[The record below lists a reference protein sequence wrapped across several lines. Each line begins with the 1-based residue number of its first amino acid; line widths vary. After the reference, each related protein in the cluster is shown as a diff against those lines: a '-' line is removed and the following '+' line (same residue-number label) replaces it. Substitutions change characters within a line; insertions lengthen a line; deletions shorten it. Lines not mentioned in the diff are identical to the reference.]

1 MAGANDL
8 PPLKLAFA
16 LYKYFPFGGLQ
27 RNMLAMAL
35 EAITRG
41 HGVTIYCSA
50 WQGECPEDID
60 LQVIPARGWDNA
72 ARMENFAADL
82 GPKLKGHDLLVGF
95 NKWPGLDLYYAAD
108 SCFSYKAHCE
118 RGFFYRLAPRT
129 KAYLKLEQAVFA
141 ADSKTQILEVSR
153 PERKRFVQCHG
164 TAENRFHT
172 LPPGIATNRVAP
184 ENWREIRRA
193 TRENLGLT
201 GDQQCFLAL
210 GSGYKTKGLDRSI
223 SALHTL
229 CEQGVDGVLLVV
241 GDDKRESFVRQA
253 QKLGLV
259 ERVRFLGGRD
269 DVPNLLQA
277 ADVLLHPAYK
287 ENTGNALLEA
297 MIAGLPVVASDVC
310 GYAHYVRDGEMGAV
324 ITSPFNAD
332 DYVTA
337 IVRALTVSGDQWHQK
352 GKNFAAT
359 SDVYSRPQV
368 AIDIM
373 EKLADEKSASQCL
386 N

>member
-1 MAGANDL
+1 MGAIHGL
-8 PPLKLAFA
+8 PPLQLAFA

-41 HGVTIYCSA
+41 HRVTIYCSD
-50 WQGECPEDID
+50 WQGDCPAEID
-60 LQVIPARGWDNA
+60 LQIIPARGWGNA
-72 ARMENFAADL
+72 ARMQNFADDL
-82 GPKLKGHDLLVGF
+82 RSTLTAHDLLVGF

-108 SCFSYKAHCE
+108 SCFAYKAHYE

-129 KAYLKLEQAVFA
+129 KVYLKLEKAVFGDA
-141 ADSKTQILEVSR
+141 LKTQILEVSR
-153 PERKRFVQCHG
+153 PERERFVQCYG
-164 TAENRFHT
+164 TPETRFNT

-184 ENWREIRRA
+184 SNWREIRS
-193 TRENLGLT
+193 ENRKQLGLEAE
-201 GDQQCFLAL
+201 QKCFLAL

-229 CEQGVDGVLLVV
+229 CEQGVDGILLVV
-241 GDDKRESFVRQA
+241 GEDKREQFVRQA
-253 QKLGLV
+253 QKLDLQ

-310 GYAHYVRDGEMGAV
+310 GYAHYVRDAQMGSV
-324 ITSPFNAD
+324 IASPFDSDA
-332 DYVTA
+332 YVVA
-337 IVRALTVSGDQWHQK
+337 IQEALAISGEQWHSK
-352 GKNFAAT
+352 GERFAAT

-368 AIDIM
+368 AVDIM
-373 EKLADEKSASQCL
+373 EKIADEKGAKQ
-386 N
+386 

>member
-1 MAGANDL
+1 MGVIHGL
-8 PPLKLAFA
+8 PPLQLAFA

-41 HGVTIYCSA
+41 HRVTIYCSD
-50 WQGECPEDID
+50 WQGDCPAEID
-60 LQVIPARGWDNA
+60 LQIIPARGWGNA
-72 ARMENFAADL
+72 ARMQNFADDL
-82 GPKLKGHDLLVGF
+82 RSRLTAHDLLVGF

-108 SCFSYKAHCE
+108 SCFAYKAHYE

-129 KAYLKLEQAVFA
+129 KVYLKLEKAVFGA
-141 ADSKTQILEVSR
+141 ASKTRILEVSR
-153 PERKRFVQCHG
+153 PERERFVQCYG
-164 TAENRFHT
+164 TPETRFNT

-184 ENWREIRRA
+184 SNWREIRS
-193 TRENLGLT
+193 ENRKQLGLEAE
-201 GDQQCFLAL
+201 QKCFLAL

-229 CEQGVDGVLLVV
+229 CEQGVDGILLVV
-241 GDDKRESFVRQA
+241 GEDKREQFVRQA
-253 QKLGLV
+253 QKLDLQ

-310 GYAHYVRDGEMGAV
+310 GYAHYVRDAQMGSV
-324 ITSPFNAD
+324 IASPFD
-332 DYVTA
+332 SETYVVA
-337 IVRALTVSGDQWHQK
+337 IKEALAISGEQWHSK
-352 GKNFAAT
+352 GERFAAT

-368 AIDIM
+368 AVDIM
-373 EKLADEKSASQCL
+373 EKIADEKGAKQ
-386 N
+386 

>member
-1 MAGANDL
+1 MGVIHGL
-8 PPLKLAFA
+8 PPLQLAFA

-41 HGVTIYCSA
+41 HRVTIYCSD
-50 WQGECPEDID
+50 WQGDCPAEID
-60 LQVIPARGWDNA
+60 LQIIPARGWGNA
-72 ARMENFAADL
+72 ARMQNFADDL
-82 GPKLKGHDLLVGF
+82 RSRLTAHDLLVGF

-108 SCFSYKAHCE
+108 SCFAYKAHYE

-129 KAYLKLEQAVFA
+129 KVYLKLEKAVFGA
-141 ADSKTQILEVSR
+141 ASKTRILEVSR
-153 PERKRFVQCHG
+153 PERERFVQCYG
-164 TAENRFHT
+164 TPETRFNT

-184 ENWREIRRA
+184 SNWREIRS
-193 TRENLGLT
+193 ENRKQLGLEAE
-201 GDQQCFLAL
+201 QKCFLAL

-229 CEQGVDGVLLVV
+229 CEQGVDGILLVV
-241 GDDKRESFVRQA
+241 GEDKREQFVRQA
-253 QKLGLV
+253 QKLDLQ

-297 MIAGLPVVASDVC
+297 MIAGLPVVTSDVC
-310 GYAHYVRDGEMGAV
+310 GYAHYVRDAQMGSV
-324 ITSPFNAD
+324 IASPFD
-332 DYVTA
+332 SETYVVA
-337 IVRALTVSGDQWHQK
+337 IKEALAISGEQWHSK
-352 GKNFAAT
+352 GERFAAT

-368 AIDIM
+368 AVDIM
-373 EKLADEKSASQCL
+373 EKIADEKGAKQ
-386 N
+386 

>member
-1 MAGANDL
+1 MGAIHGL
-8 PPLKLAFA
+8 PPLQLAFA

-41 HGVTIYCSA
+41 HRVTIYCSD
-50 WQGECPEDID
+50 WQGDCPAEID
-60 LQVIPARGWDNA
+60 LQIISARGWGNA
-72 ARMENFAADL
+72 ARMQNFADDL
-82 GPKLKGHDLLVGF
+82 RSTLTAHDLLVGF
-95 NKWPGLDLYYAAD
+95 NKWRGLDLYYAAD
-108 SCFSYKAHCE
+108 SCFAYKARYE

-129 KAYLKLEQAVFA
+129 KVYLKLEKAVFGDA
-141 ADSKTQILEVSR
+141 SKTRILEVSR
-153 PERKRFVQCHG
+153 PERERFIQCYG
-164 TAENRFHT
+164 TAENRFNT

-184 ENWREIRRA
+184 SNWREIRSE
-193 TRENLGLT
+193 TRKQLGLEAERK
-201 GDQQCFLAL
+201 CFLAL

-229 CEQGVDGVLLVV
+229 CEQGVDGILLVV
-241 GDDKRESFVRQA
+241 GEDKREQFVRQA
-253 QKLGLV
+253 QKLDLQ

-310 GYAHYVRDGEMGAV
+310 GYAHYVRDAQMGSV
-324 ITSPFNAD
+324 IASPFDSDA
-332 DYVTA
+332 YVVA
-337 IVRALTVSGDQWHQK
+337 IQEALAISGEQWHSK
-352 GKNFAAT
+352 GERFAAT

-368 AIDIM
+368 AVDIM
-373 EKLADEKSASQCL
+373 EKIADEKGAKQ
-386 N
+386 

>member
-1 MAGANDL
+1 MGAIHGL
-8 PPLKLAFA
+8 PPLQLAFA

-41 HGVTIYCSA
+41 HRVTIYCSD
-50 WQGECPEDID
+50 WQGDCPAEID
-60 LQVIPARGWDNA
+60 LQIIPARGWGNA
-72 ARMENFAADL
+72 ARMQNFADDL
-82 GPKLKGHDLLVGF
+82 RSILTAHDLLVGF

-108 SCFSYKAHCE
+108 SCFAYKAHYE
-118 RGFFYRLAPRT
+118 RGLFYRLAPRT
-129 KAYLKLEQAVFA
+129 KAYLKLEKAVFGA
-141 ADSKTQILEVSR
+141 ASKTQILEVSR
-153 PERKRFVQCHG
+153 PERERFVQCYG
-164 TAENRFHT
+164 TAENRFNT

-184 ENWREIRRA
+184 SNWREIRS
-193 TRENLGLT
+193 ENRKQLGLEAE
-201 GDQQCFLAL
+201 QKCFLAL

-229 CEQGVDGVLLVV
+229 CEQGVDGILLVV
-241 GDDKRESFVRQA
+241 GEDKREQFVRQA
-253 QKLGLV
+253 QKLDLQ

-277 ADVLLHPAYK
+277 ADVLLHPAYR

-310 GYAHYVRDGEMGAV
+310 GYAHYVRDAQMGSV
-324 ITSPFNAD
+324 IASPFDGDA
-332 DYVTA
+332 YVTA
-337 IVRALTVSGDQWHQK
+337 INEALTISGEQWHCK
-352 GKNFAAT
+352 GERFAAT

-368 AIDIM
+368 AVDIM
-373 EKLADEKSASQCL
+373 EKLVAEKDESQ
-386 N
+386 

>member
-1 MAGANDL
+1 VGGPNER
-8 PPLKLAFA
+8 PPLHLAFA

-35 EAITRG
+35 EAIARG
-41 HGVTIYCSA
+41 HAVTIYCSD
-50 WQGECPEDID
+50 WQGDCPAGID

-72 ARMENFAADL
+72 ARMQNFAADL
-82 GPKLKGHDLLVGF
+82 RPKLKANDLLVGF

-108 SCFSYKAHCE
+108 SCFAYKAHYE

-129 KAYLKLEQAVFA
+129 KAYLKLEKAVFA
-141 ADSKTQILEVSR
+141 TDSKTQILEVSR
-153 PERKRFVQCHG
+153 PERERFVQCYG
-164 TAENRFHT
+164 TAESRFNT

-184 ENWREIRRA
+184 DNWREIRRE
-193 TRENLGLT
+193 TREKLGL
-201 GDQQCFLAL
+201 GDEQKCFLAL

-223 SALHTL
+223 AALHTL
-229 CEQGVDGVLLVV
+229 CERGVDGVLLVV
-241 GDDKRESFVRQA
+241 GEDKREQFVRQA
-253 QKLGLV
+253 EKLGLN

-269 DVPNLLQA
+269 DVPDLLQA

-310 GYAHYVRDGEMGAV
+310 GYAHYVRDAQMGAV
-324 ITSPFNAD
+324 IASPFNSD

-337 IVRALTVSGDQWHQK
+337 INKALTVSGEKWHKK
-352 GKNFAAT
+352 GESFAAN

-368 AIDIM
+368 AVDIM
-373 EKLADEKSASQCL
+373 EKLIDEKSAGQ
-386 N
+386 

>member
-1 MAGANDL
+1 MGGTNGL
-8 PPLKLAFA
+8 PPLQLAFA

-35 EAITRG
+35 EAIARG
-41 HGVTIYCSA
+41 HGVTVYCSD
-50 WQGECPEDID
+50 WQGDCPAGID

-72 ARMENFAADL
+72 ARMQHFAADL
-82 GPKLKGHDLLVGF
+82 RPQLKAYDLLVGF

-108 SCFSYKAHCE
+108 SCFAYKAHYE

-129 KAYLKLEQAVFA
+129 KAYLKLEKAVFGTA
-141 ADSKTQILEVSR
+141 SKTQILEVSR
-153 PERKRFVQCHG
+153 PERERFVQCYG
-164 TAENRFHT
+164 TAENRFNT

-184 ENWREIRRA
+184 NNWREIRCE
-193 TRENLGLT
+193 TREQLGL
-201 GDQQCFLAL
+201 DNQQKCFLAL

-223 SALHTL
+223 AALHTL
-229 CEQGVDGVLLVV
+229 CEQGVNGILLVV
-241 GDDKRESFVRQA
+241 GKDKRVQFVRQA
-253 QKLGLV
+253 QKLGLH

-297 MIAGLPVVASDVC
+297 MIAGLPVVTSDVC
-310 GYAHYVRDGEMGAV
+310 GYAHYVRDAEMGAV
-324 ITSPFNAD
+324 ITSPFKRD
-332 DYVTA
+332 DYVAA
-337 IVRALTVSGDQWHQK
+337 INKAPTISGEQWHQK
-352 GKNFAAT
+352 GESFAAN

-368 AIDIM
+368 AVDIM
-373 EKLADEKSASQCL
+373 EKLVDEKSARL
-386 N
+386 

>member
-1 MAGANDL
+1 MQ
-8 PPLKLAFA
+8 LAFA

-35 EAITRG
+35 EAIARG
-41 HGVTIYCSA
+41 HGVTIYCSD
-50 WQGECPEDID
+50 WQGDCPMGID

-72 ARMENFAADL
+72 ARMQNFAADL
-82 GPKLKGHDLLVGF
+82 RPKLKANDLLVGF

-108 SCFSYKAHCE
+108 SCFAYKAHYE

-129 KAYLKLEQAVFA
+129 KAYLTLEKAVFGA
-141 ADSKTQILEVSR
+141 ASKTQILEVSR
-153 PERKRFVQCHG
+153 PERERFVQCYG
-164 TAENRFHT
+164 TAEDRFNT
-172 LPPGIATNRVAP
+172 LPPGIARNRVAP
-184 ENWREIRRA
+184 DNWQEIRSK
-193 TRENLGLT
+193 TRDQLGLGSEQT
-201 GDQQCFLAL
+201 CFLAL

-223 SALHTL
+223 IALQTL
-229 CEQGVDGVLLVV
+229 CQQGLDGVLLVV
-241 GDDKRESFVRQA
+241 GEDKREPFVRQA
-253 QKLGLV
+253 EKLGLQ

-277 ADVLLHPAYK
+277 ADLLLHPAYK

-324 ITSPFNAD
+324 IASPFNSD
-332 DYVTA
+332 SYVAA
-337 IVRALTVSGDQWHQK
+337 IHQVLSVSGEQWHQK
-352 GKNFAAT
+352 GEDFAAK

-368 AIDIM
+368 AVDIM
-373 EKLADEKSASQCL
+373 ERLVDEKSVGQ
-386 N
+386 

>member
-1 MAGANDL
+1 MGGTNDR
-8 PPLKLAFA
+8 PPLQLAFA

-35 EAITRG
+35 EAIARG
-41 HGVTIYCSA
+41 HGVTIYCSD
-50 WQGECPEDID
+50 WQGDCPVGID

-72 ARMENFAADL
+72 ARMQNFAADL
-82 GPKLKGHDLLVGF
+82 RPKLKANDLLIGF

-108 SCFSYKAHCE
+108 SCFAYKAHHE

-129 KAYLKLEQAVFA
+129 KAYLKLEKAVFGA
-141 ADSKTQILEVSR
+141 ASKTQILEVSR
-153 PERKRFVQCHG
+153 PERERFVQCYG
-164 TAENRFHT
+164 TAEDRFNT

-184 ENWREIRRA
+184 NNWQEIRRE
-193 TRENLGLT
+193 TREQLGL
-201 GDQQCFLAL
+201 GGEQKCFLAL

-223 SALHTL
+223 IALHTL
-229 CEQGVDGVLLVV
+229 CEQGLDGVLLVV
-241 GDDKRESFVRQA
+241 GEDKREQFVRQA
-253 QKLGLV
+253 EKLGLQ
-259 ERVRFLGGRD
+259 ERVCFLGGRD

-310 GYAHYVRDGEMGAV
+310 GYAHYVRDARMGAV
-324 ITSPFNAD
+324 IASPFNSD
-332 DYVTA
+332 DYVLA
-337 IVRALTVSGDQWHQK
+337 INKALAISGEQWHQQ
-352 GKNFAAT
+352 GESFAAN

-368 AIDIM
+368 AVDIM
-373 EKLADEKSASQCL
+373 EKIAKAKEVER
-386 N
+386 

>member
-1 MAGANDL
+1 MGAIHGL
-8 PPLKLAFA
+8 PPLQLAFA

-35 EAITRG
+35 EAIARG
-41 HGVTIYCSA
+41 HNVTIYCSD
-50 WQGECPEDID
+50 WQGDCPAEID
-60 LQVIPARGWDNA
+60 LKIIPARGWGNA
-72 ARMENFAADL
+72 ARMQNFITDL
-82 GPKLKGHDLLVGF
+82 RPQFKAYDLLVGF

-108 SCFSYKAHCE
+108 SCFAYKAQHE

-129 KAYLKLEQAVFA
+129 KAYLKLEKAVFGA
-141 ADSKTQILEVSR
+141 ASKTQILEVSR
-153 PERKRFVQCHG
+153 PERERFVQCYG
-164 TAENRFHT
+164 TAENRFNT

-184 ENWREIRRA
+184 NDWQSIRDK
-193 TRENLGLT
+193 TRKQLGI
-201 GDQQCFLAL
+201 GSEQKCFLAL
-210 GSGYKTKGLDRSI
+210 GSGYKTKGLNRSI
-223 SALHTL
+223 GALHTL

-241 GDDKRESFVRQA
+241 GDDKREQFVRQA
-253 QKLGLV
+253 QKLGLQ

-310 GYAHYVRDGEMGAV
+310 GYAHYVRDAQMGSV
-324 ITSPFNAD
+324 IASPFDGDAFI
-332 DYVTA
+332 TA
-337 IVRALTVSGDQWHQK
+337 INEALVISGEQWHCK
-352 GKNFAAT
+352 GERFAAT

-368 AIDIM
+368 AVDIM
-373 EKLADEKSASQCL
+373 EKLVAEKDASQ
-386 N
+386 

>member
-1 MAGANDL
+1 VVGTNDL

-35 EAITRG
+35 EAIARG
-41 HGVTIYCSA
+41 HAVTIYCSD
-50 WQGECPEDID
+50 WQGDCPPEID
-60 LQVIPARGWDNA
+60 LQVIPSRGWDNA
-72 ARMENFAADL
+72 ARMQNFATDL
-82 GPKLKGHDLLVGF
+82 RPQLKAHDLLIGF

-108 SCFSYKAHCE
+108 SCFAYKANVE

-129 KAYLKLEQAVFA
+129 KAYLKLEDAVFS

-153 PERKRFVQCHG
+153 PERERFLQCYG

-184 ENWREIRRA
+184 DNWRDIRREM
-193 TRENLGLT
+193 REQLGL
-201 GDQQCFLAL
+201 GDEQVCFLAL

-223 SALHTL
+223 AALQTL

-241 GDDKRESFVRQA
+241 GEDKREQFVGQA
-253 QKLGLV
+253 EKLGLNK
-259 ERVRFLGGRD
+259 RVRFLGGRD

-310 GYAHYVRDGEMGAV
+310 GYAHYVRDAQMGAV
-324 ITSPFNAD
+324 IASPFKSD
-332 DYVTA
+332 DFVVA
-337 IVRALTVSGDQWHQK
+337 INEALAVPGEQWHLK
-352 GKNFAAT
+352 GEDFAKN

-368 AIDIM
+368 AVDIM
-373 EKLADEKSASQCL
+373 EKLADEKSAGQ
-386 N
+386 